1 MDSSGGSCVMRR
13 RWAASVCLSGAV
25 VAVVAAVFV
34 WRLSEAA
41 DVIAAAAVESGE
53 VRASLRL
60 LLPEINWPRTS
71 AVSSTVDR
79 LPAII
84 IFYYN
89 YYHYITIIIINSL

>member
-1 MDSSGGSCVMRR
+1 MRR

-25 VAVVAAVFV
+25 VAVDAAVFV
-34 WRLSEAA
+34 WRLSEA
-41 DVIAAAAVESGE
+41 AAAAVESGE

-89 YYHYITIIIINSL
+89 YYHYITIIIMNSL